1 MFKNIEGAR
10 LGIFVFLGTV
20 LLVFSILLIGNK
32 DSLFVS
38 TLQVKTYFQSVQG
51 LKAGA
56 PVRLSGYDIG
66 NVSQITLV
74 PDGSGQV
81 EVVMNIQKELAQFIR
96 IDSEASIETEG
107 LVGKK
112 IIIITAGTKDMA
124 PIQEFG
130 IIKSED
136 PISISEIFNE
146 TKDVMKYLNEITKEF
161 SEIVAKINQGEGTIG
176 RLVNDEEL
184 YESTVKITN
193 TADKSLKQINK
204 RFEEVSEIIVG
215 LSGSYESIVMNID
228 STIIDVK
235 HLISKVEKGEGV
247 LGALVSDRSSYD
259 SIKTIITNLVSTTE
273 QFEKGATGFAENME
287 ALKHNWLFKKY
298 FEERGYW
305 DTSEYEKELDNKIEE
320 IKTQN
325 ELLDQKIKELKDLE
339 ASIEKGTVSKD

>member
-1 MFKNIEGAR
+1 MFKTFEGAR
-10 LGIFVFLGTV
+10 LGIFVFMGTV

-32 DSLFVS
+32 DSLFV
-38 TLQVKTYFQSVQG
+38 TTIQVKTYFQSVQG
-51 LKAGA
+51 LKTGA
-56 PVRLSGYDIG
+56 PIRLSGYDIG

-81 EVVMNIQKELAQFIR
+81 EVIMNIKNELAQFIR

-112 IIIITAGTKDMA
+112 IIIITPGSKDMA
-124 PIQEFG
+124 TIQENG
-130 IIKSED
+130 VIKSED
-136 PISISEIFNE
+136 PISMTEIISE

-193 TADKSLKQINK
+193 TAEKSLTQINK
-204 RFEEVSEIIVG
+204 KFEEVSEIIVG
-215 LSGSYESIVMNID
+215 LSGSYESIVKNID
-228 STIIDVK
+228 STIVDVK
-235 HLISKVEKGEGV
+235 SLINKVEKGEGV
-247 LGALVSDRSSYD
+247 LGALIADRSSYD
-259 SIKTIITNLVSTTE
+259 SIKTVINNLVSTTS

-305 DTSEYEKELDNKIEE
+305 ETTEYENQMESKVQEVK
-320 IKTQN
+320 KQN
-325 ELLDQKIKELKDLE
+325 EILDQKIKELKELE
-339 ASIEKGTVSKD
+339 EKLNQPEK

>member
-1 MFKNIEGAR
+1 MFKNFEGAR

-20 LLVFSILLIGNK
+20 LLIVSILLIGNK

-38 TLQVKTYFQSVQG
+38 TIEVKTYFQSVQG
-51 LKAGA
+51 LKSGA

-66 NVSQITLV
+66 NVSKITLV

-81 EVVMNIQKELAQFIR
+81 EVIMNIQKDLAQFIR

-112 IIIITAGTKDMA
+112 IVVITAGSKDMA
-124 PIQEFG
+124 PVQEKG

-136 PISISEIFNE
+136 PISITEIVGE

-176 RLVNDEEL
+176 KLVNDDNL

-193 TADKSLKQINK
+193 TAEMSLKQINN
-204 RFEEVSEIIVG
+204 RFQEVSEIIVG
-215 LSGSYESIVMNID
+215 LSGSYKNIVTNLD
-228 STIIDVK
+228 STVVDVK
-235 HLISKVEKGEGV
+235 SLISKVENGEGV
-247 LGALVSDRSSYD
+247 LGALISDRSSYD
-259 SIKTIITNLVSTTE
+259 SIKTVINNLVITSE
-273 QFEKGATGFAENME
+273 QFQRGATGFAENME
-287 ALKHNWLFKKY
+287 ALKHNWLFKSY

-305 DTSEYEKELDNKIEE
+305 DTSDYEKELDKKIMEV
-320 IKTQN
+320 KRQN
-325 ELLDQKIKELKDLE
+325 EILESKINELKALE
-339 ASIEKGTVSKD
+339 EKLSKPEE